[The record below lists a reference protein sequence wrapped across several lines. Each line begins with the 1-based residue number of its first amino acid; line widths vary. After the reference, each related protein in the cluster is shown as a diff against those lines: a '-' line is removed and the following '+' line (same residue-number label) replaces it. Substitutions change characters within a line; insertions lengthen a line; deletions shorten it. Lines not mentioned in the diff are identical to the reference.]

1 MATDYKTIL
10 LNNLSFQF
18 FDIECT
24 WSLLQKRIVQAKLD
38 IYVFITNQL
47 QLTLKLS
54 DNTIWHI
61 IYINEINIENK
72 SKTYVEIYSEIN

>member
-1 MATDYKTIL
+1 
-10 LNNLSFQF
+10 
-18 FDIECT
+18 
-24 WSLLQKRIVQAKLD
+24 VQAKLD

-72 SKTYVEIYSEIN
+72 SKTYVEIYSKIN

>member
-1 MATDYKTIL
+1 MNSHYIW
-10 LNNLSFQF
+10 NLRV
-18 FDIECT
+18 D
-24 WSLLQKRIVQAKLD
+24 LD
-38 IYVFITNQL
+38 QL

-72 SKTYVEIYSEIN
+72 SKTYVEIYSKIN